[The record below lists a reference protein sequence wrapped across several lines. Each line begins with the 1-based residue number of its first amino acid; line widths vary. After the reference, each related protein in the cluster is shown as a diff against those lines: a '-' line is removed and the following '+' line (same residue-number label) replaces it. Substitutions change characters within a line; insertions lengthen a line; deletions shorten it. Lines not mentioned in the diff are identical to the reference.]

1 MEQSNHKNFYILKIT
16 QNRSLSSEQKYES
29 NPDKKIII
37 FTIFFE
43 VYHKTCYLI
52 VNINVW

>member
-37 FTIFFE
+37 STIFFE